1 MKAPPPDDLADEI
14 EELAAEWLVRREE
27 GLAPDAARAFAAW
40 QGADPRHAAAV
51 ARLERALGLM
61 ARMPEAR
68 DALQAPVVPFPISP
82 RAAFAPPSEPVPAPR
97 RGLRAAFAATGLAA
111 ALALAAATWWPRAGA
126 LPSPRAYA
134 TSAGGFERAVL
145 EDGSVV
151 ELNGNSELRV
161 DLRAAV
167 RRVTL
172 VRGEAHFSVAPDAAR
187 PFLVA
192 AGAVSVRAV
201 GTAFYVR
208 LAAESVEVLVTEGRV
223 ALARPAAGPSLAAP
237 ATIVAAHE
245 RIVVPAAGGTGAAVL
260 GTPVVER
267 VAPEVVRAALA
278 WQERRLVFAETPLRE
293 VVAQFNRRNRL
304 QLIVADPALA
314 ARSIGGTFAADNAEG
329 FVRLLESG
337 GAVTVERRGEFE
349 LVLRPAP

>member
-61 ARMPEAR
+61 ARMPEVR
-68 DALQAPVVPFPISP
+68 DALQAPVVPFPVP
-82 RAAFAPPSEPVPAPR
+82 RRPAAPPRPASPER
-97 RGLRAAFAATGLAA
+97 RWLRPAFAATGLAA

-161 DLRAAV
+161 DLRAAE

-201 GTAFYVR
+201 GTAFNVR

-314 ARSIGGTFAADNAEG
+314 ARPIGGTFAADNAEG

>member
-1 MKAPPPDDLADEI
+1 MRPPPPDDPADEI
-14 EELAAEWLVRREE
+14 EQLAAEWLVRRGE
-27 GLAPDAARAFAAW
+27 GLPPAAAREFAAW
-40 QGADPRHAAAV
+40 RDADPRHAAAV
-51 ARLERALGLM
+51 ARLEQALGLL
-61 ARMPEAR
+61 ARMPQAR
-68 DALQAPVVPFPISP
+68 DALQAPVVPFPLAP
-82 RAAFAPPSEPVPAPR
+82 RATPAPPPR
-97 RGLRAAFAATGLAA
+97 RRRLPALAGAGLAA
-111 ALALAAATWWPRAGA
+111 ALALAAAAWWPRAG
-126 LPSPRAYA
+126 SPAPGRAHA

-145 EDGSVV
+145 DDGSVV
-151 ELNGNSELRV
+151 ELNGSTELRV
-161 DLRAAV
+161 DFRAAE

-172 VRGEAHFSVAPDAAR
+172 VRGEAHFSVVPDPAR

-201 GTAFYVR
+201 GTAFNVR

-223 ALARPAAGPSLAAP
+223 ALARPAAGPAPAAP
-237 ATIVAAHE
+237 ATIVAAQE
-245 RIVVPAAGGTGAAVL
+245 RIVVPVAAVPGAGL
-260 GTPVVER
+260 PPPVVER
-267 VAPEVVRAALA
+267 VGPEVVRAALS

-304 QLIVADPALA
+304 QLVVPDPALA
-314 ARSIGGTFAADNAEG
+314 ARPIGGTFAADNAEG

>member
-1 MKAPPPDDLADEI
+1 MKAPPPEDPADEI

-27 GLAPDAARAFAAW
+27 GLPPEAARDFAAW
-40 QGADPRHAAAV
+40 QRADPRHAAAV

-97 RGLRAAFAATGLAA
+97 RGLRAALAVAGLAA
-111 ALALAAATWWPRAGA
+111 ALALAVATWWPRVGT
-126 LPSPRAYA
+126 PPPQRAYA

-151 ELNGNSELRV
+151 ELNGSSELRV
-161 DLRAAV
+161 DLRTAE

-172 VRGEAHFSVAPDAAR
+172 VRGEAHFTVAPDPAR
-187 PFLVA
+187 PFVVA

-201 GTAFYVR
+201 GTAFNVR

-223 ALARPAAGPSLAAP
+223 ALAGPVAGPEPAAP
-237 ATIVAAHE
+237 AMVLAAHE
-245 RIVVPAAGGTGAAVL
+245 RLVVPAAAAAGRVRP
-260 GTPVVER
+260 TPVVER

-304 QLIVADPALA
+304 QLVVADPVLA
-314 ARSIGGTFAADNAEG
+314 ARPVGGTFAADNVEG

-349 LVLRPAP
+349 LLLRPAP

>member
-1 MKAPPPDDLADEI
+1 VKAPPPDDLADEI

-161 DLRAAV
+161 DLRAAE

-172 VRGEAHFSVAPDAAR
+172 VRGEAHFTVAPDPAR
-187 PFLVA
+187 PFVVA

-201 GTAFYVR
+201 GTAFNVR
-208 LAAESVEVLVTEGRV
+208 LAAESIEVLVTEGRV
-223 ALARPAAGPSLAAP
+223 ALASPAAGPEAAAP
-237 ATIVAAHE
+237 ATVLAAHD
-245 RIVVPAAGGTGAAVL
+245 RLVVPAAASAGRIRP
-260 GTPVVER
+260 TPVVER

-314 ARSIGGTFAADNAEG
+314 ARPIGGTFAADNAEG